1 MLDTVRTAQ
10 YFKLQVPDRPG
21 EAARCLDELE
31 AADVNLLA
39 FLAFPRNRRTQLDFV
54 PSDPT
59 AFKAA
64 AQQAKWKVQGP
75 KTCFLVEGE
84 DRVGAVASHADR
96 LAKAKV
102 NIHATVAVCG
112 GAGRYGVILWVK
124 PKDAKRAAQAL
135 GLT

>member
-10 YFKLQVPDRPG
+10 YFKVQVPDKPG
-21 EAARCLDELE
+21 EAARCLGALE
-31 AADVNLLA
+31 AGDVNLLA
-39 FLAFPRNRRTQLDFV
+39 FLAFPKNRRSQLDLV

-64 AQQAKWKVQGP
+64 AKQAKWKIQGP
-75 KTCFLVEGE
+75 KTCFVVEGE

-102 NIHATVAVCG
+102 NIRALAAASG
-112 GAGRYGVILWVK
+112 GAGRYGFILWVK
-124 PKDAKRAAQAL
+124 PKDVRKAVDAL
-135 GLT
+135 GIA